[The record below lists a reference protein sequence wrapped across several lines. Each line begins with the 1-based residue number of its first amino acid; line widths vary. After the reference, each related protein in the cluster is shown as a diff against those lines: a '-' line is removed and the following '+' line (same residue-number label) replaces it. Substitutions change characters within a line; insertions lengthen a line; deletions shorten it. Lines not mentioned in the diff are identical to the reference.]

1 MFFKKRV
8 CFPFVQV
15 KISKPPFE
23 SEIELKE
30 KTHQK
35 GMKWTWAPSGYSL
48 SCGENDELRKQKLRD
63 TNNALTAFCYNT
75 GTISEQ

>member
-1 MFFKKRV
+1 MFFKKHVR
-8 CFPFVQV
+8 FPFVQV

-30 KTHQK
+30 KTHQR
-35 GMKWTWAPSGYSL
+35 GMKRTWAPSGYSL